1 MVLKRLLKFL
11 FTWWNGTTVGTK
23 LHTYFKGKKVG
34 EDYFGNFYYES
45 KDKKNRW
52 CIYSNESEASKIS
65 PEWNS
70 WLRFTSL
77 ESPKDKNMT
86 YEWQKV
92 FDGNLT
98 GLESAYKPRISRTS
112 NSEEDL
118 DNYQFDY
125 KAWKPEQLENES

>member
-1 MVLKRLLKFL
+1 MVLKRSFKFL

-23 LHTYFKGKKVG
+23 LHTYFNGIKVG

-70 WLRFTSL
+70 WLRFISVAC
-77 ESPKDKNMT
+77 PKDNDKT
-86 YEWQKV
+86 HEWQKL
-92 FDGNLT
+92 FNGNLT
-98 GLESAYKPRISRTS
+98 GLDSVYKPRTAITS
-112 NSEEDL
+112 ASKGDL
-118 DNYQFDY
+118 DSYQSDY
-125 KAWKPEQLENES
+125 KAWKPE

>member
-1 MVLKRLLKFL
+1 MMLKRSLRFL

-23 LHTYFKGKKVG
+23 FHTYFNGKKVG

-70 WLRFTSL
+70 WLRFISVAR
-77 ESPKDKNMT
+77 PKDNDT
-86 YEWQKV
+86 THEWQKL
-92 FDGNLT
+92 FNGNLT
-98 GLESAYKPRISRTS
+98 GLDSVYKPRTAITS
-112 NSEEDL
+112 ASKEDL
-118 DNYQFDY
+118 DSYQFDY
-125 KAWKPEQLENES
+125 KAWKPE

>member
-1 MVLKRLLKFL
+1 MVLKRLLRFL
-11 FTWWNGTTVGTK
+11 FTWWNGITVGTK
-23 LHTYFKGKKVG
+23 LYTYFKGKKVG

-70 WLRFTSL
+70 WLRFISV
-77 ESPKDKNMT
+77 ESPKDNPMT

-92 FDGNLT
+92 FNGNST
-98 GLESAYKPRISRTS
+98 GLNSAYKPSIVRTNGS
-112 NSEEDL
+112 KEDL
-118 DNYQFDY
+118 DNHQFDY
-125 KAWKPEQLENES
+125 KAWKPE